1 MTTFPSNR
9 RSGNVERVEKV
20 DECEVA
26 YVEVEKDL
34 LLCSRLL
41 ELRQRALSDAIRGA
55 RRRVVGGE
63 DPEHGGFQWKEPPQA
78 TYEVGTF
85 NLPGGTSDSE

>member
-1 MTTFPSNR
+1 MTPFPSSR
-9 RSGNVERVEKV
+9 RSGNVELVEKV

-26 YVEVEKDL
+26 YVAVEKCL

-55 RRRVVGGE
+55 WRRVVGRE
-63 DPEHGGFQWKEPPQA
+63 DPEHGGFRWRETA
-78 TYEVGTF
+78 SG
-85 NLPGGTSDSE
+85 D